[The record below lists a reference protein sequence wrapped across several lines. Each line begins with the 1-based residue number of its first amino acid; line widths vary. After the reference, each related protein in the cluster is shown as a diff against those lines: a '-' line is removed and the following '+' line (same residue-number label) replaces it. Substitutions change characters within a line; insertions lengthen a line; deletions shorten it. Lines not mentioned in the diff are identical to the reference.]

1 MKELCKALTPEEI
14 MAVYDAW
21 GPEHFPDSELKPLSS
36 VKMLLERGQYS
47 GYGLYEG
54 SAATEGGLLGYALL
68 MHDKDREKMLLDY
81 YAFMEEYRCR
91 GLGSVFLHEIQKQ
104 TDFPGCFIEC
114 EAPETADCAEQREL
128 RERRIRFY
136 ERNGAVLTQVRAQL
150 FGVTYRMLVLSPLK
164 EELHGENCE
173 KTACK
178 NGGETGLRETLQ
190 KEAFCEG
197 QFNQEAF
204 LEALRDF
211 YLSIYPISVFEKNFR
226 LWNPEN

>member
-14 MAVYDAW
+14 MAVYDVW

-47 GYGLYEG
+47 GYGLYDG
-54 SAATEGGLLGYALL
+54 SAAAEGGLLGYALL

-104 TDFPGCFIEC
+104 KDFPGCFIEC

-150 FGVTYRMLVLSPLK
+150 FGVTYRMLVLSCL
-164 EELHGENCE
+164 LYTSRC
-173 KTACK
+173 
-178 NGGETGLRETLQ
+178 
-190 KEAFCEG
+190 
-197 QFNQEAF
+197 
-204 LEALRDF
+204 
-211 YLSIYPISVFEKNFR
+211 V
-226 LWNPEN
+226 